1 MGLESKKF
9 KVKGCDTLYTLG
21 ALTDGSYTMYW
32 TNSGCEP
39 RKDTRRAEFVRGQ
52 FDSGEWYYVNPI
64 GNSLAD
70 VVETKPDAVNSPKH
84 YAVFDDIEAIEIIA
98 RSMSKEMF
106 KGFCFGNLLK
116 YRLRAGSKDE
126 LQQEISKANKYK
138 ELFEKYK
145 DICQ

>member
-1 MGLESKKF
+1 MVAESKEF
-9 KVKGCDTLYTLG
+9 KVKDDDTKYY
-21 ALTDGSYTMYW
+21 LTRHGSGNY
-32 TNSGCEP
+32 
-39 RKDTRRAEFVRGQ
+39 FVWWYDEEKVFKEVDYLPKTVQ
-52 FDSGEWYYVNPI
+52 QHFDSGNWKF
-64 GNSLAD
+64 
-70 VVETKPDAVNSPKH
+70 VEKEDKKKPDAVNHPKH

-106 KGFCFGNLLK
+106 KGYCFGNLLK
-116 YRLRAGSKDE
+116 YRLRAGGKDE